1 LGVEKNLF
9 NLELFSNLE
18 KLKSLYFSETNTTKK
33 QEYKNQIDDLINQ
46 ISNSNQNFDFEVYF
60 SEVFHPKGGFD
71 IVIANPP
78 YVRQEDIKE
87 YKPLF
92 QKLGY
97 RVFNS
102 TSDLFTYFYELSY
115 NILAP
120 NRFSCFI
127 SSNKWMRAKYGEKLR
142 NFFKTKT
149 KVTNLIDF
157 GGHQVFDATVDTNIM
172 LFQKCEPQK
181 EYKMSYVNIE
191 SDFTGVNL
199 NEYAHEKQQTIKQ
212 MELSGSAWTLA
223 DDEVLALKK
232 KIESLGIPLK
242 EWDVKICFGI
252 KTGFNEAFIID
263 TPTKERLCQ
272 EDLKSAEILKPILR
286 GRDIGRY
293 YYKWAKLWVIKIESG
308 WTNKN
313 RGKKD
318 AGSFFKDTYPAIY
331 RHLKTMGEKKGKG
344 KGLYDRDDQGDYWW
358 ELRDC
363 DYYEEFE
370 KEKIV
375 WQEIVRKPSFAYDT
389 RNFYCEATT
398 FLMTGEYLKYLI
410 AILNSKPAAFFFK
423 HFYAGGGLGESG
435 YRYKKAFL
443 NPTLRPP
450 IFSA

>member
-1 LGVEKNLF
+1 
-9 NLELFSNLE
+9 
-18 KLKSLYFSETNTTKK
+18 
-33 QEYKNQIDDLINQ
+33 
-46 ISNSNQNFDFEVYF
+46 
-60 SEVFHPKGGFD
+60 
-71 IVIANPP
+71 
-78 YVRQEDIKE
+78 
-87 YKPLF
+87 
-92 QKLGY
+92 
-97 RVFNS
+97 
-102 TSDLFTYFYELSY
+102 
-115 NILAP
+115 
-120 NRFSCFI
+120 
-127 SSNKWMRAKYGEKLR
+127 M
-142 NFFKTKT
+142 
-149 KVTNLIDF
+149 
-157 GGHQVFDATVDTNIM
+157 
-172 LFQKCEPQK
+172 
-181 EYKMSYVNIE
+181 
-191 SDFTGVNL
+191 
-199 NEYAHEKQQTIKQ
+199 
-212 MELSGSAWTLA
+212 
-223 DDEVLALKK
+223 
-232 KIESLGIPLK
+232 
-242 EWDVKICFGI
+242 KICFGI

-443 NPTLRPP
+443 NQLP
-450 IFSA
+450 IPQISESKQKPFIDLVDQILAIAKDEDYFANPAKQAKVKEYERQIDQMVYELYGLTPEEIGVVEGSFSQKH